1 MIRSFNFFY
10 FDSGIDSIDILF
22 IVSIIGMFTESGIRK
37 RNKSIF
43 FVKSKSIIDRNIFSC
58 YQLIPSSSDVF
69 VVEGFQTKP
78 NIGKSSVCYFSFL
91 TGEHSSARVLRVE
104 SFFHRQYY
112 CIFAHSDLKA
122 TKQKF
127 FDVKTF

>member
-1 MIRSFNFFY
+1 MVLIQLIFY
-10 FDSGIDSIDILF
+10 SLSVLLVCLQNQVYGSATNQF
-22 IVSIIGMFTESGIRK
+22 
-37 RNKSIF
+37 F

-78 NIGKSSVCYFSFL
+78 NIGKSSVCFFSFL

-104 SFFHRQYY
+104 SFLHRQYY